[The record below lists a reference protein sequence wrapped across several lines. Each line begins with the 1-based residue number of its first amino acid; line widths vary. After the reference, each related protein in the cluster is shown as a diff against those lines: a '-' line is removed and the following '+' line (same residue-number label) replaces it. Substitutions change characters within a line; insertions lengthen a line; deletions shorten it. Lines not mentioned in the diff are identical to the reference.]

1 MNYKDLKKDA
11 KRLKMIPSIIKNG
24 NHNLESLTTEVNIK
38 LLHDNLETVGERTI
52 HRDLTKLNSRGI
64 SIKSVKTKEYNYYVI
79 VSEEDDLVLSEN
91 EIKTLPI
98 MMGLIN
104 TEENLSSINWL
115 KKTLKSEFN
124 FTSKE
129 LDPSP
134 YFVKTMPSIDLK
146 EKLMLLTA
154 EIIEYIKKGQAI
166 YFEYFNSKQ
175 NKSKYVAPLQVRY
188 YDGRYYLLGTEIDEN
203 NDYNPKSLLTTYSID
218 NIVNLSVVPAIK
230 EEPHNHGDH
239 IFFDY
244 KKLYKDSH
252 LEILLKNSFGIIYNS
267 ILERN
272 RIKKYRFKF
281 TNWAISYVENK
292 IFHPSQRVVEKTND
306 YIIIELILWE
316 IMDNDIYKS
325 QGIEFWDNKE
335 VDFFVGRFGDKCERL
350 N

>member
-1 MNYKDLKKDA
+1 MSDYKKGFN
-11 KRLKMIPSIIKNG
+11 RLNMILSIIKNNTA
-24 NHNLESLTTEVNIK
+24 NHKQLTELVNEELI
-38 LLHDNLETVGERTI
+38 HDNDEAVSERTI
-52 HRDLTKLNSRGI
+52 TRDIKVLKSKGYEII
-64 SIKSVKTKEYNYYVI
+64 SKKGHENKNYYFI
-79 VSEEDDLVLSEN
+79 ESEVDNLDLLTEN

-104 TEENLSSINWL
+104 TEEKLSSINWL

-134 YFVKTMPSIDLK
+134 YFIKTNPSINFK
-146 EKLMLLTA
+146 EDLMLLTA

-166 YFEYFNSKQ
+166 YFEYFKQ
-175 NKSKYVAPLQVRY
+175 NNSKYVAPLQVRY

-203 NDYNPKSLLTTYSID
+203 NDYHPKSLLTTYSID

-230 EEPHNHGDH
+230 EETHNHGEH

-244 KKLYKDSH
+244 KKLYKESH

-267 ILERN
+267 ILDRN

-292 IFHPSQRVVEKTND
+292 IFHPSQRVIEKTND
-306 YIIIELILWE
+306 YIIIELTLWE
-316 IMDNDIYKS
+316 IMDNKS
-325 QGIEFWDNKE
+325 QGIEIWDNKE

>member
-1 MNYKDLKKDA
+1 MGDYKKGFN
-11 KRLKMIPSIIKNG
+11 RLNLILSIIKN
-24 NHNLESLTTEVNIK
+24 NTANLENLTELVNEK
-38 LLHDNLETVGERTI
+38 LKQENVKVVSERTI
-52 HRDLTKLNSRGI
+52 GRDINELKSKGYEII
-64 SIKSVKTKEYNYYVI
+64 SKKGHENKNYYFIESVD
-79 VSEEDDLVLSEN
+79 DDLDFLTEN

-134 YFVKTMPSIDLK
+134 YFIKTNPSINFK
-146 EKLMLLTA
+146 EDLMLLTA
-154 EIIEYIKKGQAI
+154 EIIEFIKKGQAI
-166 YFEYFNSKQ
+166 YFIYLNSTQ

-230 EEPHNHGDH
+230 EDPHNHGDY

-244 KKLYKDSH
+244 EKLYKESH

-267 ILERN
+267 ILNRN

-292 IFHPSQRVVEKTND
+292 IFHPSQRVIEKTND
-306 YIIIELILWE
+306 YIIIELTLWE
-316 IMDNDIYKS
+316 IMDNIKINE
-325 QGIEFWDNKE
+325 GIEYWDNKE
-335 VDFFVGRFGDKCERL
+335 VDFFIGRFGDKCVRL